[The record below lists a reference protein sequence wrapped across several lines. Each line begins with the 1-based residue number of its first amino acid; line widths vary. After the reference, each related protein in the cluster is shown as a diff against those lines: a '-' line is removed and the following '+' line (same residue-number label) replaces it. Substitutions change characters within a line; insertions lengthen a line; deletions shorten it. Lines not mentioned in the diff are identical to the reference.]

1 MSSFN
6 NSANHTIARIVVED
20 RDTSIVNGG
29 SITAAIASSLKSD
42 DDDGGGGG
50 GGGRRS
56 GGSGEKGRGRGL
68 ARSNVEDNR
77 PANKYFAFRL
87 TPGKSNL

>member
-1 MSSFN
+1 M
-6 NSANHTIARIVVED
+6 ED

-29 SITAAIASSLKSD
+29 SITAAIASSLKAD

-50 GGGRRS
+50 GGSSGRRS

-68 ARSNVEDNR
+68 ARSNMEDNR

-87 TPGKSNL
+87 TPGKKILKF